1 MPAYTVVFNMPH
13 WIATGI
19 KSGVMETVG
28 GVVRMVD
35 GKQVVMWL
43 RPALD
48 AGKAGVALAAP
59 RFPLLAG
66 GAALTAASAAANAAI
81 TVVAF
86 YLLSQQISRV
96 EGRLDQALS
105 KLDTIKADTAWL
117 KRQVLLDHRAALGA
131 ALLVAETAEATG
143 NFDGVTIPLGTFH
156 AVQSFYR
163 QQMHDL
169 LDSAC
174 PLALA
179 PAFVEFANL
188 YVLATGAK
196 GRALTLLR
204 GEADAAKEIAADAA
218 SYAALRARLLAPLD
232 DPETGLGQLVA
243 LTDETEQAMQDS
255 LPALPAA
262 AAAEY
267 MPLPGL
273 RRDLVALAEM
283 RDASASQ
290 LSDPVGAVVVNA
302 MAPPGWHP
310 GWVDVV
316 ARR

>member
-1 MPAYTVVFNMPH
+1 MPAYTVVFHMPH
-13 WIATGI
+13 WIAAGI

-43 RPALD
+43 RPSLD
-48 AGKAGVALAAP
+48 AGKAGAAIAAP

-66 GAALTAASAAANAAI
+66 GAALTAASAATNAAI
-81 TVVAF
+81 NVVAF
-86 YLLSQQISRV
+86 YLLSKQISRV
-96 EGRLDQALS
+96 EGRLDHALT
-105 KLDTIKADTAWL
+105 KLDVVKADTAWL
-117 KRQVLLDHRAALGA
+117 KRAVFQEYRAKLGA

-143 NFDGVTIPLGTFH
+143 NFDGLTLPLGTFH
-156 AVQSFYR
+156 AAQSFYR
-163 QQMHDL
+163 QQMADL
-169 LDSAC
+169 LTGAC

-232 DPETGLGQLVA
+232 DPEASLGQLVL
-243 LTDETEQAMQDS
+243 LTDEAELAMQES
-255 LPALPAA
+255 LPALPSV

-290 LSDPVGAVVVNA
+290 PGDPVAAVVVNA
-302 MAPPGWHP
+302 MAPAGWHP

>member
-1 MPAYTVVFNMPH
+1 MPAYSVVFHMPH
-13 WIATGI
+13 WIAAGI

-48 AGKAGVALAAP
+48 AGKAEVAIAAP
-59 RFPLLAG
+59 RLPLLAG
-66 GAALTAASAAANAAI
+66 GAAFTAASAATNAVI

-96 EGRLDQALS
+96 EGRLDYALA
-105 KLDTIKADTAWL
+105 KLDAIKADTAWL
-117 KRQVLLDHRAALGA
+117 KRAVFQEHRARLGA
-131 ALLVAETAEATG
+131 ALLVAETAEVTG
-143 NFDGVTIPLGTFH
+143 NFDGLTPPLGTFH
-156 AVQSFYR
+156 AAQSFYR
-163 QQMHDL
+163 QQMNDL
-169 LDSAC
+169 LTGAC

-204 GEADAAKEIAADAA
+204 GEAHAAKEIAADAA
-218 SYAALRARLLAPLD
+218 SYAGLRTRLLAPLD
-232 DPETGLGQLVA
+232 DPEVGLGQLVV
-243 LTDETEQAMQDS
+243 LTDEAELAMQES
-255 LPALPAA
+255 LPALPSV

-267 MPLPGL
+267 MPLLGL
-273 RRDLVALAEM
+273 QRDLVALAEM
-283 RDASASQ
+283 RDASVSQ
-290 LSDPVGAVVVNA
+290 PGDPVGAIVVNA

-310 GWVDVV
+310 GWADVV
-316 ARR
+316 AK